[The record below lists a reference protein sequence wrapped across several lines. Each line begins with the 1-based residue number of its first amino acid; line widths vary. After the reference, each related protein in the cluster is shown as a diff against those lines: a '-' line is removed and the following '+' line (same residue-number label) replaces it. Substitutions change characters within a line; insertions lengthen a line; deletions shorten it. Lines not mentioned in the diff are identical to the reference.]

1 MSKKT
6 DIDELVL
13 LSDDEINDRVQ
24 ACAARIETRVNRA
37 QDANRDLTA
46 RESDLSYADRS
57 ELVALRDAVE
67 IRSVRKEESDRIER
81 QARDRA
87 QLVGQA
93 VETATRDNF
102 SPLAVSAAN
111 LELLEQARR
120 DYRSLSVIEARSA
133 LTTVAMGTA
142 VEYSVGGLV
151 APQNLWR
158 ASGIP
163 TVEPPAGYKATV
175 PTITLPAGTA
185 LVNESTP
192 HAEFDDVAPDA
203 VTLGRTGA
211 WSDLTAE
218 ANISTTLADLSG
230 AHSHII
236 ARDLDLAVVTR
247 IEGTPAAMTVDGALC
262 TVAAEAASD
271 VSRLWIFGTPADVA
285 ALSG

>member
-1 MSKKT
+1 MFAKRKATGSSGRPVT
-6 DIDELVL
+6 AP
-13 LSDDEINDRVQ
+13 SWS
-24 ACAARIETRVNRA
+24 ARP
-37 QDANRDLTA
+37 
-46 RESDLSYADRS
+46 S
-57 ELVALRDAVE
+57 
-67 IRSVRKEESDRIER
+67 R
-81 QARDRA
+81 Q
-87 QLVGQA
+87 
-93 VETATRDNF
+93 TRDNF

-218 ANISTTLADLSG
+218 ANISTTLADLLV
-230 AHSHII
+230 
-236 ARDLDLAVVTR
+236 RT
-247 IEGTPAAMTVDGALC
+247 
-262 TVAAEAASD
+262 AAS
-271 VSRLWIFGTPADVA
+271 SPAISIWRWSPGSKA
-285 ALSG
+285 PRRP